1 VGNGVVQEAAAE
13 SSSYAPPREQSS
25 EEARFL
31 REANTP
37 TAPQPHA
44 LRLQAEQPK
53 SALCRSKRI
62 RRIKMARTNVP
73 EGQLPSHGTLVPWA
87 RGVHARSAPERSSS
101 SPLLRWLDCSTPV
114 FTMPDLHVH
123 DPDPDPGVHDAPI

>member
-1 VGNGVVQEAAAE
+1 MRLLASNQAKRRDFFGKRTLRRHHN
-13 SSSYAPPREQSS
+13 RT
-25 EEARFL
+25 RFVC
-31 REANTP
+31 T
-37 TAPQPHA
+37 
-44 LRLQAEQPK
+44 AEQPK